1 MDFCSRWNLPLWLCQ
16 LDIFKLSIE
25 EWLSFLLGTLII
37 VFFAIDHYKIPTYA
51 KTTIGEF
58 IELAP
63 ESLTSAKRYRKG
75 LWIYVS
81 LMLGLYLAFCF
92 FWSKGLNTFLNISG
106 INDPSGDKFSGNQLW
121 PIAAATAVT
130 FIGASGDKNILG
142 RIETALRSIA
152 HQSAYIPD
160 AVVSL
165 SSALNGSFAIT
176 VEMAQQVG
184 ESSPAVLTQVA
195 ECQDGWI
202 QTWIR
207 AKYLFSRLEQLRHE
221 PEFQQLLN
229 HPENVRSFDFLD
241 EERKTLTERVAQRLK
256 AKQGDPDEPLRKK
269 IENFRSAVSVF
280 LASLLWQGCGS
291 EISIQRKLTR
301 LKLLVESTDHFS
313 WNFTVR
319 VLASLAAAAALAY
332 VVWGLF
338 DWEWKE
344 YLTEYSWHLT
354 NAVLVFFMTAL
365 FTIKRRERRLS
376 NGTKERAFDA
386 ALGSAI
392 CCGLPIGIVAAV
404 ITFALHGQ
412 GLTMFW
418 IMLLTGLCLAV
429 LSSLLFEFVMRLA
442 AQSPPTRGALRRLS
456 GAMPAARADFYS
468 WLSRS
473 VLIAASAA
481 FVMIFVMFWLE
492 QAVISK
498 RLPKEAL
505 ESAETYLTKL
515 VESYSSKPEDDRNR
529 VDDRFR
535 NVSFDTLLGKVRNAK
550 SSIDKGDVTAAI
562 GDIEGACKAI
572 NQKFGEDALLKSC
585 GPNAEVTKPLGDGAW
600 LDLFRDAMLRVDA
613 AVIRLDRFK
622 SYATPVQA
630 MEADWPRALAVSVL
644 WAFLAAV
651 FAASILLY
659 RRSVLWG
666 AINIE
671 TLKDCTPSLA
681 TTPEWLRT
689 PIDELEDLTP
699 LEAMRYQDLRASLSD
714 QLRANKRRPATDLP
728 VAA

>member
-1 MDFCSRWNLPLWLCQ
+1 MDFCSRWNWLLWLCQ
-16 LDIFKLSIE
+16 LDIFKLSSE

-37 VFFAIDHYKIPTYA
+37 VFFAIDHYQIPTYA

-75 LWIYVS
+75 LWIYVA

-152 HQSAYIPD
+152 HQSAYIPE

-165 SSALNGSFAIT
+165 SGSLNSSFAIT

-184 ESSPAVLTQVA
+184 ETSPAVLTQVA
-195 ECQDGWI
+195 DCQDGWI

-207 AKYLFSRLEQLRHE
+207 AKYLLSRLEQLRHE
-221 PEFQQLLN
+221 PEFQQLLSR
-229 HPENVRSFDFLD
+229 PENVRSFDFLD
-241 EERKTLTERVAQRLK
+241 EERTTLADRVAQRLK

-291 EISIQRKLTR
+291 EASIQRKLTKLR
-301 LKLLVESTDHFS
+301 LLIESTDQFS

-319 VLASLAAAAALAY
+319 VLALLAAAAALAY
-332 VVWGLF
+332 VVWSLL
-338 DWEWKE
+338 DWGA
-344 YLTEYSWHLT
+344 YLNEESWHLT
-354 NAVLVFFMTAL
+354 NAMLVFCMTGL
-365 FTIKRRERRLS
+365 FTIRRRERRLS
-376 NGTKERAFDA
+376 NGTKEKAFDA

-392 CCGLPIGIVAAV
+392 YCGLPIGVVAAV
-404 ITFALHGQ
+404 VTFTLHGQ
-412 GLTMFW
+412 GLTIFW
-418 IMLLTGLCLAV
+418 VMLSTALCLAV
-429 LSSLLFEFVMRLA
+429 LSSLLFEFIMRLA
-442 AQSPPTRGALRRLS
+442 AQSPPTRGALQRLS
-456 GAMPAARADFYS
+456 VAMPPTDLYS
-468 WLSRS
+468 WLGRS
-473 VLIAASAA
+473 VLIVSSAT
-481 FVMIFVMFWLE
+481 FVIVFVLFWVE
-492 QAVISK
+492 QVTISK

-505 ESAETYLTKL
+505 DDAEAYLTKL
-515 VESYSSKPEDDRNR
+515 VESYSSNSRDDRSQ
-529 VDDRFR
+529 VDHRFR
-535 NVSFDTLLGKVRNAK
+535 EISFNALLGAVRDAMN
-550 SSIDKGDVTAAI
+550 SIENSDMTTAI
-562 GDIEGACKAI
+562 KDIESACNEIKE
-572 NQKFGEDALLKSC
+572 KLGEGALLKSC
-585 GPNAEVTKPLGDGAW
+585 RLKGEVTKHWERSEW
-600 LDLFRDAMLRVDA
+600 LELFRGAMLRVEK
-613 AVIRLDRFK
+613 AVKELGRFK
-622 SYATPVQA
+622 SYATAANA
-630 MEADWPRALAVSVL
+630 MEEDWPRALAVSVL

-689 PIDELEDLTP
+689 PIDELDDLTP

-714 QLRANKRRPATDLP
+714 QLRANKRRPAADLP